1 MPAFG
6 QLGVRWRVNPGGIRE
21 LEMLIERGLVACG
34 EAVADEAR
42 SNIAPHR
49 VTGAV
54 EDTIYVNDALV
65 EEWPRP
71 VVFVASASGDSF
83 WVHEGTVDT
92 PYIPFLAMALDSVA
106 REFPRLIKQGS
117 AAGMLGRLGRAPSPR
132 PRRAPRGSRRRAF
145 QDLAQYVAEVRRGL

>member
-21 LEMLIERGLVACG
+21 LEMLVERGLVACG
-34 EAVADEAR
+34 EAVADAAR
-42 SNIAPHR
+42 ANIAPHR

-54 EDTIYVNDALV
+54 EDSIYVNDSLV

-71 VVFVASASGDSF
+71 VVFVAAASGDSF

-92 PYIPFLAMALDSVA
+92 PYIPFLAEALDSVA

-117 AAGMLGRLGRAPSPR
+117 EAGMLGRLGRAPAQR
-132 PRRAPRGSRRRAF
+132 PRLSRPGSRKRAF
-145 QDLAQYVAEVRRGL
+145 QDLAEYVAEVRRGL